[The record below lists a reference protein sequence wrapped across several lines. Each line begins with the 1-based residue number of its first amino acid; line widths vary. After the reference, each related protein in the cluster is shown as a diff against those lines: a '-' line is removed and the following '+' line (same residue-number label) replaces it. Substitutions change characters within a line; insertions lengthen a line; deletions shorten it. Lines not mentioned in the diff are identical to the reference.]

1 MKLFKKTLKDK
12 DFVHKTRFNFKTHF
26 HFKTR
31 FHFKQLKKLSF
42 KKKKNGTHFE
52 PI

>member
-12 DFVHKTRFNFKTHF
+12 DFVHKTRFNFN
-26 HFKTR
+26 FKTR